1 VTSASYAPAT
11 PYPAENGHD
20 RSLPQP
26 NAYSHSLYRPSGD
39 RPHSQTHHPG
49 IQAGMSSDDGVYHP
63 AGPST
68 HTNPHSQHSA
78 YHHAMPPPKPAVEAI
93 PPPTP
98 RVAYEPPV
106 FRTFQER
113 KRAKDMALR
122 ADSAS
127 NLGPSEAYRAS
138 TIPHSPQLPLLQH
151 NVPRIPQ
158 ANLST
163 SQTATRSVTLPPI
176 PTNNRPLPLP
186 SAPTPLSMLP
196 SIRIPSPLTMTFP
209 QNSPVY
215 SPVQATIERSDTL
228 SSIKSLDRMGFSS
241 SGRRPLPKTPVG
253 VNSSKSLDRGI
264 PMTVASAGFRRKQPS
279 VVSEES
285 SEDGLADGMRSI
297 ELSPSPAES
306 HISSRST
313 VSIVEPEARGSV
325 PLPAIR
331 SPDSDALQDV
341 SPGEDGPSVRIV
353 PPDRAS
359 SPAIAFTELPVIAV
373 SSEHAGRE
381 IRNPMP
387 SIALPGEPSTL
398 APSRIQ
404 PVGAIVCSGC
414 GQPIIGRIVNAMRQ
428 RWHPQCF
435 KCDACRDLL
444 EHVSSYEY
452 EGRAYCHLDYHDVSG
467 SMSDCADV
475 QRFAY
480 RCHHCQTPIVDPR
493 FVTLEDEVLGQ
504 RYYHELH
511 FFCSECGDPFLDPS
525 KSSAPGTEGTRGDDD
540 ETNAFVIHKGHPY
553 CERCHLRLHKPKCK
567 TCSKPIPDVAVNAMG
582 ARWHK
587 ECFICAVSEYD
598 ERS

>member
-63 AGPST
+63 AGPSN
-68 HTNPHSQHSA
+68 HTYPHSQHSA

-467 SMSDCADV
+467 SMVTALMYSVSHTGVITVRPPSWTPASSPLKTRCSAKDTITSCISFARNAETRSWIPQNPRHPERRGRGEMTMRPTRLSFTKVILIASDVICGSTSRSARRARSRSRMLRSMRWGRDGIRNASFV
-475 QRFAY
+475 Q
-480 RCHHCQTPIVDPR
+480 
-493 FVTLEDEVLGQ
+493 
-504 RYYHELH
+504 
-511 FFCSECGDPFLDPS
+511 
-525 KSSAPGTEGTRGDDD
+525 
-540 ETNAFVIHKGHPY
+540 
-553 CERCHLRLHKPKCK
+553 
-567 TCSKPIPDVAVNAMG
+567 
-582 ARWHK
+582 
-587 ECFICAVSEYD
+587 
-598 ERS
+598 